1 LDLFLWGKGLNVLFC
16 KGLDSIGLALID
28 FYVDVVLLIL
38 LSLIRDFDQYFNEA
52 VNVNQDW
59 ILWDSHMPYICRDC
73 GYEGTEVLVTT
84 LDRQRTEV
92 RCPKCGSY
100 RVHVALEKVE

>member
-1 LDLFLWGKGLNVLFC
+1 M
-16 KGLDSIGLALID
+16 
-28 FYVDVVLLIL
+28 
-38 LSLIRDFDQYFNEA
+38 EA

-73 GYEGTEVLVTT
+73 GYEGAEVLVTA

-100 RVHVALEKVE
+100 RIHVELKKIK

>member
-1 LDLFLWGKGLNVLFC
+1 
-16 KGLDSIGLALID
+16 
-28 FYVDVVLLIL
+28 
-38 LSLIRDFDQYFNEA
+38 
-52 VNVNQDW
+52 VNQDW

-73 GYEGTEVLVTT
+73 GYEGTEVLVTA

-100 RVHVALEKVE
+100 RIHVELEKIK

>member
-1 LDLFLWGKGLNVLFC
+1 
-16 KGLDSIGLALID
+16 LAWID

-73 GYEGTEVLVTT
+73 GYEGTEVLVTA

-100 RVHVALEKVE
+100 RIHVELEKIK